1 MTEFER
7 RIEKRNYGMAMRKTS
22 AELIAKLYDR
32 GYSVSDIAKI
42 TGVSENGVAKR
53 ILERPECVLQD

>member
-1 MTEFER
+1 
-7 RIEKRNYGMAMRKTS
+7 MAMRKLS

-32 GYSVSDIAKI
+32 GYSVCDIAKI

-53 ILERPECVLQD
+53 ILERPECQQD